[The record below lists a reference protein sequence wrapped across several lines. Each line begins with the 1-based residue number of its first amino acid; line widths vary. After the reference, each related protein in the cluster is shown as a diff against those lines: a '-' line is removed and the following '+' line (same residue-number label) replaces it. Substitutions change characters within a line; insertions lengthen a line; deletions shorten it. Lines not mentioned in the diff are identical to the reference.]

1 MKERRIEMSTTV
13 IPNQKS
19 SIIQG
24 MIAGS
29 SIAIGYLPAALTF
42 GLLAK
47 STGLTLLETVAMS
60 VFVFAGAAQY
70 MALNLIALGTGAFE
84 IIFTTFIVNI
94 RHLLM
99 SASVGERVEDDHLFI
114 KALYSFGITDEVFA
128 VTTTR
133 EGTVKTGF
141 VVGVAVMAYVSWVV
155 NSGLGY
161 VVGAILPV
169 TLQESMGIALYAM
182 FIALLIPSL
191 KKQRKI
197 VFLAVSAA
205 IFNSLFSLMLP
216 SGWSIIAATL
226 LASAGIEW
234 ITRIGDR
241 KS

>member
-1 MKERRIEMSTTV
+1 MSTTV

-99 SASVGERVEDDHLFI
+99 SASVGERVEDDHPFI

-197 VFLAVSAA
+197 AFLAVSAA
-205 IFNSLFSLMLP
+205 IFNSLFSLVLP

-234 ITRIGDR
+234 ITRIGEC

>member
-1 MKERRIEMSTTV
+1 MVTTALSD
-13 IPNQKS
+13 QKS
-19 SIIQG
+19 SFSKG
-24 MIAGS
+24 LLAGS

-47 STGLTLLETVAMS
+47 STGLAFWETVAMS
-60 VFVFAGAAQY
+60 LFVFAGAAQY

-99 SASVGERVEDDHLFI
+99 SASVRERVEDDHPLI

-128 VTTTR
+128 VTTTQ
-133 EGTVKTGF
+133 EGTVRTGF
-141 VVGVAVMAYVSWVV
+141 VAGVAIMAYSSWVI

-161 VVGAILPV
+161 LVGSILPV
-169 TLQESMGIALYAM
+169 ALQQSMGIALYAM
-182 FIALLIPSL
+182 FIALLMPSL
-191 KKQRKI
+191 KRQRKI

-205 IFNSLFSLMLP
+205 VFNSLFSLVLP

-234 ITRIGDR
+234 ITRKGG
-241 KS
+241 SQS

>member
-1 MKERRIEMSTTV
+1 MSTTV